1 MAAAEIIGAAIGV
14 LLLMVVAYV
23 VVSSTLTAAE
33 TVATAQKDLTLQNEA
48 RLSTSISL
56 NRSEIFSNITTFVL
70 NFSVTNTGNE
80 IISDFDHTDIYTWD
94 GVLSDDYQKY
104 TYEKSSTGTPPT
116 GTRGNWSM
124 TIEHDVIHPNQL
136 DPGEKMWVT
145 VNYIG
150 TRPTWFQVTT
160 SNGVYA
166 QTTYA

>member
-23 VVSSTLTAAE
+23 VVGSTLTAAE
-33 TVATAQKDLTLQNEA
+33 TVSTAQKDLTLQNEA
-48 RLSTSISL
+48 RLRTSISL
-56 NRSEIFSNITTFVL
+56 NRSEIFSNITPFVL
-70 NFSVTNTGNE
+70 DFSVTNTGNE

-94 GVLSDDYQKY
+94 GVPSKDYQKY
-104 TYEKSSTGTPPT
+104 TYEKSPT
-116 GTRGNWSM
+116 GKPGNWSIM
-124 TIEHDVIHPNQL
+124 IENDAIHPNQL

-150 TRPTWFQVTT
+150 ARPIWFQVTT

-166 QTTYA
+166 QTTYS

>member
-48 RLSTSISL
+48 RLRTSLSL
-56 NRSEIFSNITTFVL
+56 NRSEISNTTSAL
-70 NFSVTNTGNE
+70 DFSVTNTGNE

-94 GVLSDDYQKY
+94 GDPSHDYQKY
-104 TYEKSSTGTPPT
+104 MYEKSPTVTP
-116 GTRGNWSM
+116 GNWS
-124 TIEHDVIHPNQL
+124 IWFENDLIHPNQL

-150 TRPTWFQVTT
+150 AKPTWFQVTT

>member
-23 VVSSTLTAAE
+23 VVGATLTAAE
-33 TVATAQKDLTLQNEA
+33 TVSNAQKDLTLQNEA
-48 RLSTSISL
+48 RLRTSISI
-56 NRSEIFSNITTFVL
+56 NRSEISNSTSVLKFSI
-70 NFSVTNTGNE
+70 TNTGNE

-94 GVLSDDYQKY
+94 GVTQGYQNY
-104 TYEKSSTGTPPT
+104 TYDKFPTGTP
-116 GTRGNWSM
+116 GNWSIM
-124 TIEHDVIHPNQL
+124 IENDFIHPKQL

>member
-23 VVSSTLTAAE
+23 VVGSTLTAAE
-33 TVATAQKDLTLQNEA
+33 TVSNAQKDLTLQNEV
-48 RLSTSISL
+48 RLRTSISL
-56 NRSEIFSNITTFVL
+56 NRSEISNTTSVL
-70 NFSVTNTGNE
+70 DFSVTNTGNE

-94 GVLSDDYQKY
+94 GVPSKDYQKY
-104 TYEKSSTGTPPT
+104 TYEKSPT
-116 GTRGNWSM
+116 GKPGNWSIM
-124 TIEHDVIHPNQL
+124 IENDAIHPNQL

-150 TRPTWFQVTT
+150 ARPIWFQITT

-166 QTTYA
+166 QTTYS

>member
-48 RLSTSISL
+48 RLRTSISL
-56 NRSEIFSNITTFVL
+56 NRSEIFSNTTPFVL

-94 GVLSDDYQKY
+94 GVSSQGYQNY
-104 TYEKSSTGTPPT
+104 TYDKYNTATA
-116 GTRGNWSM
+116 GNWSK
-124 TIEHDVIHPNQL
+124 TIENDLIHPNQL

-145 VNYIG
+145 VNYNG
-150 TRPTWFQVTT
+150 AKPTWFQVTT

>member
-23 VVSSTLTAAE
+23 VVGSTLTAAE
-33 TVATAQKDLTLQNEA
+33 TVSTAQKDLTLQNEV
-48 RLSTSISL
+48 RLRTSISL
-56 NRSEIFSNITTFVL
+56 NRSEISNTTSVL
-70 NFSVTNTGNE
+70 DFSVTNTGNE

-94 GVLSDDYQKY
+94 GDSSHDYQKY
-104 TYEKSSTGTPPT
+104 TYDKYQTDTA
-116 GTRGNWSM
+116 GNWSIKS
-124 TIEHDVIHPNQL
+124 IENDLIHPNQL

-150 TRPTWFQVTT
+150 ARPIWFQVTT

-166 QTTYA
+166 QTTYS